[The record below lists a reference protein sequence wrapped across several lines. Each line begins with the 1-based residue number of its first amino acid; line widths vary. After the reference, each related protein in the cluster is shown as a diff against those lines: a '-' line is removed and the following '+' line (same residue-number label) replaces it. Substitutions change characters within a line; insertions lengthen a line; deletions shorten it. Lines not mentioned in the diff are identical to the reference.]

1 MAGLAAGYQNGNSIY
16 TYAIQ
21 FIDLLMLVGF
31 DWRSFVCLLPVP
43 HAKDLLRQRL
53 CSISLYCTEGC
64 GGSGMDGSSDFQG
77 KIGKG
82 NGVCDQ
88 NCNGG
93 ID

>member
-31 DWRSFVCLLPVP
+31 DWRSFDCLLPVP

-64 GGSGMDGSSDFQG
+64 GGSGMDGSSDFQDLSREDREREW
-77 KIGKG
+77 
-82 NGVCDQ
+82 CL
-88 NCNGG
+88 
-93 ID
+93 